1 MGSQSDESTGPFWEK
16 ISSLS
21 VIVFFII
28 SYLTYY
34 LLFVVKKPRLAC
46 RDKKFKNFLL
56 EYCPILH
63 EKFKPTFWCF
73 ESRAQTIM
81 RAILKSSP
89 NVSFES
95 ELVLL
100 PDGGQL
106 LLDWFDNSESEFK
119 DVRTRP
125 TIILLPGLTGT
136 SNESY
141 ITHLVHQAAQH
152 GYRSVVFHNRGM
164 GAQLLTPKTYCAA
177 NVEDLAY
184 VVNLLKERFPDT
196 PFIGAGISLGGMIL
210 FNYLAKLG
218 DQCKLEAGMCISV
231 AWNVFESVLE
241 IEKPGLNRHVLNRT
255 LAKGL
260 VNHVKSNMALFDNH
274 LEDIDH
280 VLQSSTIREF
290 DSRFTAKMFGYPSCD
305 EYYHD
310 ATLHNKIHA
319 LRVPVLVLSAEDD
332 PFSPSHAIPAEEA
345 EQNDN
350 IAIVITSHGGH
361 IGFMEGLLPH
371 HEGYMDR
378 LFSQY
383 VKAVFTHGQQ
393 HLKQD

>member
-1 MGSQSDESTGPFWEK
+1 MSSPSDESTGSFWEK

-89 NVSFES
+89 RVSYES

-125 TIILLPGLTGT
+125 TILLLPGLTGT

-164 GAQLLTPKTYCAA
+164 KTQLLTPKTYCAA

-184 VVNLLKERFPDT
+184 VVNLLKERFPEA

-260 VNHVKSNMALFDNH
+260 VNHVKSNMALFDNQ

-280 VLQSSTIREF
+280 VLQ
-290 DSRFTAKMFGYPSCD
+290 
-305 EYYHD
+305 
-310 ATLHNKIHA
+310 L
-319 LRVPVLVLSAEDD
+319 LRCSQAICEIDQPT
-332 PFSPSHAIPAEEA
+332 IPAEEA

-361 IGFMEGLLPH
+361 IGFMEGLLPR
-371 HEGYMDR
+371 HESYMDR

>member
-1 MGSQSDESTGPFWEK
+1 MEEVQATSSFFEQ
-16 ISSLS
+16 ISSFS
-21 VIVFFII
+21 IVVFFVI

-34 LLFVVKKPRLAC
+34 FLFVVKKPRLAC
-46 RDKKFKNFLL
+46 RDEKFKNFLL
-56 EYCPILH
+56 DNCPILH
-63 EKFKPTFWCF
+63 EKFKPTIWCF
-73 ESRAQTIM
+73 ESRAQTII
-81 RAILKSSP
+81 RAIVKSSP
-89 NVSFES
+89 KVSYES
-95 ELVLL
+95 ELVVL

-106 LLDWFDNSESEFK
+106 LLDWFDNNSSEYK

-152 GYRSVVFHNRGM
+152 GYRSVVYHNRGM
-164 GAQLLTPKTYCAA
+164 GAQLLTPKTYCAS
-177 NVEDLAY
+177 NVDDLTY
-184 VVNLLKERFPDT
+184 VVNLLKDRFPEA
-196 PFIGAGISLGGMIL
+196 PFIGAGISLGGMML

-218 DQCKLEAGMCISV
+218 ENCKLEAGMCISV

-260 VNHVKSNMALFDNH
+260 VSHVKSNMALFDKH
-274 LEDIDH
+274 LDDIDQ

-290 DSRFTAKMFGYPSCD
+290 DSRFTAKMFGYSSCD
-305 EYYHD
+305 DYYHA

-319 LRVPVLVLSAEDD
+319 LKVPVLVLSAEDD

-361 IGFMEGLLPH
+361 IGFMEGLFPR

-383 VKAVFTHGQQ
+383 VKAVFTHGPQ